1 MSKFRGQ
8 VTVDDTE
15 VNEEIEETNDSSRL
29 RRVQSLQSG
38 SPLIGKK
45 SSTSVRRKSQTNQ
58 KNVTIKTSTSS
69 VPTPIILN
77 RNNGV
82 SSSSS
87 NDVILHVGGHA
98 WTRESL
104 AYGAS
109 RDTTRPNSA
118 QGSSSNIEMHRKS
131 IDQSSLISSTSII
144 NPNQIPSLRPAT
156 AESPESSQT
165 KEYVQ
170 SKAFKDLSFTTQED
184 FQSIKFLDEHQ
195 EPKNEGKNNIM
206 TVELVQNAFKEY
218 KEDINQS
225 LSELDTKMNRLESM
239 IKLLVERM
247 PVVVDSQVDSNVA
260 VKRAT
265 SFERKNES

>member
-8 VTVDDTE
+8 VTVDETE
-15 VNEEIEETNDSSRL
+15 VNEDVEENNDSSRL
-29 RRVQSLQSG
+29 RRIQSLSSG
-38 SPLIGKK
+38 SPLMGKK
-45 SSTSVRRKSQTNQ
+45 STAVRRKSQNTT

-69 VPTPIILN
+69 VPTPALS

-118 QGSSSNIEMHRKS
+118 QGSSSNNNIHRKS
-131 IDQSSLISSTSII
+131 VDQSSLISSTSII
-144 NPNQIPSLRPAT
+144 NQQIPSLRPAT
-156 AESPESSQT
+156 AESQT
-165 KEYVQ
+165 KVAGEYIQ
-170 SKAFKDLSFTTQED
+170 SKPGEQLSFTTASED
-184 FQSIKFLDEHQ
+184 FHSIKFLDEPTQQGKHD
-195 EPKNEGKNNIM
+195 GKNNVIN
-206 TVELVQNAFKEY
+206 VELVQNAFKEY

-247 PVVVDSQVDSNVA
+247 PVVPQQQVDSDMANRES
-260 VKRAT
+260 KNT
-265 SFERKNES
+265 SSERNNES